1 MQLVEGE
8 AEVGPGKV
16 DSSVSNLLLSSN
28 IWRSDVL
35 HYIAG
40 YIVRKVMLSI
50 DCSDCAEALYSSGD
64 SCNHGYQSHL
74 SLLSCKRYGN
84 LIVPSQSVFKVVSC
98 VDKLARKE
106 LCKWASFPNSVTSA
120 ITSSVLAETRNS
132 TFSSM
137 QAHSME
143 NHILDSHLR
152 DDHITVLI
160 KLIVSNYLTLFFHQF
175 GKVYTERIIKRNNP
189 SRRNKVTKTILFYNE

>member
-1 MQLVEGE
+1 MQLVEE
-8 AEVGPGKV
+8 ETEVGPGKV

-50 DCSDCAEALYSSGD
+50 DCSDCAEALYHNSDDSGD
-64 SCNHGYQSHL
+64 YGYQSNL
-74 SLLSCKRYGN
+74 SLLLCKRYGN
-84 LIVPSQSVFKVVSC
+84 LIVPSYSVFKVVSC

-106 LCKWASFPNSVTSA
+106 LCKWTSFTNSVTSA
-120 ITSSVLAETRNS
+120 ITSSVLQKTRNS
-132 TFSSM
+132 TFSSI

-143 NHILDSHLR
+143 NHILDNHLR
-152 DDHITVLI
+152 MTI
-160 KLIVSNYLTLFFHQF
+160 SQF
-175 GKVYTERIIKRNNP
+175 
-189 SRRNKVTKTILFYNE
+189 